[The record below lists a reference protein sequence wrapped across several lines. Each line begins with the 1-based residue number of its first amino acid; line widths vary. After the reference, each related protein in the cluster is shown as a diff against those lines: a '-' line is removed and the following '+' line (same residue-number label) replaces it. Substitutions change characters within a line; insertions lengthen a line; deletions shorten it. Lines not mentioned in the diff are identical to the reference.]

1 MKTSTKAHIST
12 KNHWLVAIALWV
24 PILLLGTTWYS
35 TTELASMPD
44 RTQRDGP
51 HLRGT
56 LSDSFEPNLLFAESR
71 ADASHGRRSTG
82 SGRDLRGVKR
92 GKPKS
97 PAMSTGSFAPFL
109 DIVPSQDGHE
119 LYISASGVGIPE
131 GEIFVHIGIGPG
143 HREGSYTM
151 TYSETVQAHV
161 ATAIGFEAGEGA
173 SGPINITTTLG
184 LDTGSVDFYRP
195 YIPASTPQTMSSID
209 GNLELSWV
217 NTDTITFDTYI
228 AVVPSYAPPGP
239 APQGHR
245 LVGSTYSVRAAA
257 ALPETNRPML
267 LRLYYDDATL
277 AGADPHTL
285 AIFAWDAFRKS
296 WVDLGGRLF
305 YDRQYVSVTTHR
317 FTTYALMA
325 TPAWQDDFDDL
336 SGLDLIETNNVTL
349 GLQGGA
355 PELLVLWS
363 TPGSGTAVSKPITP
377 TTAIANW
384 STLAFTST
392 ADPPTTTLTVDVLS
406 VDGAELLTDVTSGAS
421 LVGIDPVQYPSLKLR
436 ANLSS
441 AVAGETPA
449 LDEWRL
455 TWQVEVHKVYLPV
468 VLRSWR

>member
-1 MKTSTKAHIST
+1 MPT
-12 KNHWLVAIALWV
+12 
-24 PILLLGTTWYS
+24 
-35 TTELASMPD
+35 AS
-44 RTQRDGP
+44 
-51 HLRGT
+51 L
-56 LSDSFEPNLLFAESR
+56 
-71 ADASHGRRSTG
+71 
-82 SGRDLRGVKR
+82 
-92 GKPKS
+92 
-97 PAMSTGSFAPFL
+97 APFL

-119 LYISASGVGIPE
+119 LYISAGGVGIPE
-131 GEIFVHIGIGPG
+131 GEVFVNIGIGPG

-161 ATAIGFEAGEGA
+161 ATAIGFEARKGA
-173 SGPINITTTLG
+173 SGPVNITTTLG
-184 LDTGSVDFYRP
+184 LDTGPVHFYRP
-195 YIPASTPQTMSSID
+195 YIQASTTQTVGSID
-209 GNLELSWV
+209 GSLELSWV

-245 LVGSTYSVRAAA
+245 LVGSTYSVRAAG

-267 LRLYYDDATL
+267 LRLHYNDATL

-285 AIFAWDAFRKS
+285 AIFAWDAFNKR
-296 WVDLGGRLF
+296 WDNLGGQLF
-305 YDRQYVSVTTHR
+305 YDSPEGSFLSVTTRR

-325 TPAWQDDFDDL
+325 TTIWADDFDDL
-336 SGLDLIETNNVTL
+336 SGLNLTETNNVTL

-377 TTAIANW
+377 TTAIDTW
-384 STLAFTST
+384 GSLTFTGI

-406 VDGAELLTDVTSGAS
+406 VDGTELLTDVTSGVNLA
-421 LVGIDPVQYPSLKLR
+421 GIDPVQYPSLKLR

-441 AVAGETPA
+441 TTAGETPA

-455 TWQVEVHKVYLPV
+455 MWQVEGHKVYLPV
-468 VLRSWR
+468 VVRNASTR